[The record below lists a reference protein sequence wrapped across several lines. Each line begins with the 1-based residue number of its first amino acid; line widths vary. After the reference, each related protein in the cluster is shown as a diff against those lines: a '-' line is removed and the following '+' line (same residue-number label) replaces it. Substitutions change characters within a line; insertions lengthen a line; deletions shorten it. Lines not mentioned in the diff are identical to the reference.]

1 MKNITKT
8 LLVLVSALSISFA
21 ATAGELTLSGAAK
34 ASYVIGGADDS
45 QSKGLGVGNELNAT
59 ASGEMDNGFTW
70 SYSTELDPAK
80 GGAAT
85 NDDSQLVI
93 GMGDLGTVGIFDSEG
108 GLSQELGYGIG
119 ALGTGYDHASTMTVQ
134 AGLDV
139 SSHPNI
145 QYHLP
150 ADLLP
155 FGMAAKVG
163 YAPNMTDASGNSYQN
178 SGSVNH
184 QQDAGNTMTGVML
197 TAAPMDGLK
206 VGADYHSTDGQVTT
220 TVQEA
225 ESGNY
230 FAQYAMGN
238 FKVGYSKG
246 YYAPGLTDKDTN
258 VTEYENTSMGIEF
271 AVNDALSISYN
282 DEEFEATTNNAI
294 AAGASTKTKTKVQ
307 SEIESIQVAY
317 IFGGATLGIAVSDT
331 GNADYTAAKDEKTTH
346 FTLNMNF

>member
-21 ATAGELTLSGAAK
+21 ATAGELSVSGSAK

-45 QSKGLGVGNELNAT
+45 QSKGIGVGNELNAT

-70 SYSTELDPAK
+70 SYSTELDPAD

-93 GMGDLGTVGIFDSEG
+93 GMGDMGTIGFFDSEG

-119 ALGTGYDHASTMTVQ
+119 ALGTGYDWGSTMTVQ

-139 SSHPNI
+139 SSHPNV

-150 ADLLP
+150 AGMLP
-155 FGMAAKVG
+155 FGLGAKIG
-163 YAPNMTDASGNSYQN
+163 YAPNMADGAGNSFKN
-178 SGSVNH
+178 SGPVNH
-184 QQDAGNTMTGVML
+184 EAHAGNQMTGYQL
-197 TAAPMDGLK
+197 TASPIEGLK
-206 VGADYHSTDGQVTT
+206 IGADYHETSGQLTDTAL
-220 TVQEA
+220 EA
-225 ESGNY
+225 SSGNV
-230 FAQYAMGN
+230 FAQYAAGN

-246 YYAPGLTDKDTN
+246 GYEPGLKDKNTV
-258 VTEYENTSMGIEF
+258 VTEYTNTSMGVEF

-282 DEEFEATTNNAI
+282 DEEFEAKKNVAI
-294 AAGASTKTKTKVQ
+294 AATESSNTKTTVT
-307 SEIESIQVAY
+307 SEHESIQVAY
-317 IFGGATLGIAVSDT
+317 NVGGATLGIALIEV
-331 GNADYTAAKDEKTTH
+331 GNADYTASKDEKKTI
-346 FTLNMNF
+346 FTLAMEF

>member
-8 LLVLVSALSISFA
+8 LLVLVSSFAISFA
-21 ATAGELTLSGAAK
+21 ATAGELTISGAAK

-45 QSKGLGVGNELNAT
+45 QSKGIGVGNELNAT
-59 ASGEMDNGFTW
+59 ASGEMDNGWTW
-70 SYSTELDPAK
+70 SYSTELDPAD

-93 GMGDLGTVGIFDSEG
+93 GMGDMGTIGFFDSEG

-119 ALGTGYDHASTMTVQ
+119 ALGTGYDWGSTMTVQ

-139 SSHPNI
+139 SSHPNV

-155 FGMAAKVG
+155 FGMTVKVG
-163 YAPNMTDASGNSYQN
+163 YAPNMTDGQGNSFKN
-178 SGSVNH
+178 SGPENPQVDTGQN
-184 QQDAGNTMTGVML
+184 MTGYAVTM
-197 TAAPMDGLK
+197 APIDGLK
-206 VGADYHSTDGQVTT
+206 IGADYHHADGYQTS
-220 TVQEA
+220 TVQES

-246 YYAPGLTDKDTN
+246 HVAPGLTDKN
-258 VTEYENTSMGIEF
+258 AAVTSYENTSMGIEF
-271 AVNDALSISYN
+271 AVNDALSVSYN
-282 DEEFEATTNNAI
+282 DEEFEATTNVAI
-294 AAGASTKTKTKVQ
+294 AATAASNTKTTVT
-307 SEIESIQVAY
+307 SEHESIQVAY
-317 IFGGATLGIAVSDT
+317 NIGGATLGMAIVEVK
-331 GNADYTAAKDEKTTH
+331 NADYTASKDEKKSI
-346 FTLNMNF
+346 FTLAMEF